1 MNTII
6 NIVIRVIT
14 IISSAYNFVK
24 YNLDKDNF
32 KNTYKDV
39 KNFILL
45 SIKYSDFLRT
55 NKEDVVTTFLMFPVI
70 FLDTKDI
77 IYVITYKK
85 VVLINK
91 YELKNNTLKDVILD
105 SDIMEEDN
113 KVKDIIRESDITYNL
128 IFQDDKSYKINLIG
142 YTNEL

>member
-39 KNFILL
+39 KNFVLL
-45 SIKYSDFLRT
+45 SIKYSDFLRI

-91 YELKNNTLKDVILD
+91 YELKNNTLKDVRQD
-105 SDIMEEDN
+105 VDN
-113 KVKDIIRESDITYNL
+113 IDKTVKKAKISKPIIEPAREKN
-128 IFQDDKSYKINLIG
+128 F
-142 YTNEL
+142 